1 VCDVNEL
8 FAGRSDAAAAEDA
21 APFSLGPARA
31 ELGALLI
38 HGFTGSPFEM
48 RLLGE
53 HLAARGLA
61 VEGPL
66 LPGHRSTTAA
76 LAATG
81 WRDWLAGAERGLAA
95 IEARAERVAVCG
107 LSLGGLLTLELARRR
122 ELRAIALLSTALEL
136 PRAAH
141 LADKVL
147 ARLPPSWLTR
157 AALPKLAGSDIADPE
172 MKRRNTRAQGS
183 AGMPLSSLRSLME
196 LGRELRPRLG
206 EIRAP
211 ALVAHGRRDH
221 TVPFACMQTLVEG
234 LGTPRA
240 ELRQLVLE
248 RSFHCITLDVER
260 EIVFNAVAEHLLS
273 HLQR

>member
-1 VCDVNEL
+1 MNRATE
-8 FAGRSDAAAAEDA
+8 AEDA
-21 APFSLGPARA
+21 APFSLGPTSAPA
-31 ELGALLI
+31 GALLV

-81 WRDWLAGAERGLAA
+81 WRDWIAGVERAFEKLTT
-95 IEARAERVAVCG
+95 RATRVAVCG
-107 LSLGGLLTLELARRR
+107 LSLGGLLTLELTRRR
-122 ELRAIALLSTALEL
+122 AASGEIRAIAVLSTALRL
-136 PRAAH
+136 PRAAYV
-141 LADKVL
+141 ADSVI
-147 ARLPPSWLTR
+147 ARLPFNILRR

-172 MKRRNTRAQGS
+172 MKRRNTRAQGR
-183 AGMPLSSLRSLME
+183 AGMPLSSLRSLMDF
-196 LGRELRPRLG
+196 GRELTPRLG

-211 ALVAHGRRDH
+211 ALVAHARRDH
-221 TVPFACMQTLVEG
+221 TVPFASMQTLVDG

-240 ELRQLVLE
+240 ELRTLVLE
-248 RSFHCITLDVER
+248 RSFHVITLDVER
-260 EIVFNAVAEHLLS
+260 EMVFNAVADHLLA
-273 HLQR
+273 HLNR

>member
-1 VCDVNEL
+1 MNRASEV
-8 FAGRSDAAAAEDA
+8 AAAEDA
-21 APFSLGPARA
+21 APFSLGPATA
-31 ELGALLI
+31 QAGALLV

-81 WRDWLAGAERGLAA
+81 WRDWLAGVERAFEKLQS
-95 IEARAERVAVCG
+95 RAPRVAVCG

-122 ELRAIALLSTALEL
+122 ASTGEIRAIAVLSTALRL
-136 PRAAH
+136 PRAAYV
-141 LADKVL
+141 AESVL
-147 ARLPPSWLTR
+147 VRLPFLMR

-172 MKRRNTRAQGS
+172 MKRRNTRAQGR
-183 AGMPLSSLRSLME
+183 AGMPLSSLHSLMDF
-196 LGRELRPRLG
+196 GRELAPRLG

-211 ALVAHGRRDH
+211 ALVAHARRDH
-221 TVPFACMQTLVEG
+221 TIPFACMQPLVDG

-240 ELRQLVLE
+240 ELRTLVLE
-248 RSFHCITLDVER
+248 RSFHVITLDVER
-260 EIVFNAVAEHLLS
+260 EMVFNAVADHLLA
-273 HLQR
+273 HLNR